1 MYARNIFL
9 LPILTRSLGVNVYGL
24 WSQLYALIELLTPLF
39 LLRLPS
45 AFTRFLAAEQ
55 DVEAIR
61 SGFWTSFL
69 GRKCRQKSLKLRP
82 KLRCAALLRHCWDKS
97 AFKIAFET
105 LMGTTLVDFES
116 I

>member
-1 MYARNIFL
+1 MNYRRHINSVVLVGIANIFVYARNIFL

-69 GRKCRQKSLKLRP
+69 GAF
-82 KLRCAALLRHCWDKS
+82 CASILCLLYTSD
-97 AFKIAFET
+97 AADE
-105 LMGTTLVDFES
+105 
-116 I
+116 